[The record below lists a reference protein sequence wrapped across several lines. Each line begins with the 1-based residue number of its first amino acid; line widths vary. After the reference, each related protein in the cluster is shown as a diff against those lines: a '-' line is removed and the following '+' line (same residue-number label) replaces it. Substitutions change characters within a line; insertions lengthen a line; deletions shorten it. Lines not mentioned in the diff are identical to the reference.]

1 MEGKWGDKMASLS
14 LSHIT
19 MFYNSKVKA
28 LDDVSLDIED
38 GEFFVILGPS
48 GSGKTTIL
56 RVIAGLEQ
64 PSQGSVIMDGL
75 DITNYPPRERDIA
88 MVFQNY
94 ALYPYLTV
102 RQNLEFPLKARK
114 MLKKDI
120 DERVEEVA
128 HLLQIS
134 ELLDRKPGE
143 ISGGQRQRVALGR
156 AIIRKPKLFLMDE
169 PLSNLDAKLRGS
181 MRTEL
186 KTLQKNLR
194 VTTVYVTHDQ
204 IEALTLGNR
213 TALIN
218 LGRVVQVGKPEEV
231 FNKPKNSF
239 VASFLGDPPINFLRA
254 TISMGKTTNLVIGKT
269 EFTIPGT
276 SALNKYKDKEV
287 ILAVRPD
294 DISFS
299 NDGLEGEIISASL
312 LGRIVHYVIKL
323 RETGERLEKVETY
336 TGDMKKEGSKIKL
349 TFALDRILLY
359 DIDTQEL
366 IS

>member
-1 MEGKWGDKMASLS
+1 
-14 LSHIT
+14 
-19 MFYNSKVKA
+19 
-28 LDDVSLDIED
+28 
-38 GEFFVILGPS
+38 
-48 GSGKTTIL
+48 
-56 RVIAGLEQ
+56 
-64 PSQGSVIMDGL
+64 
-75 DITNYPPRERDIA
+75 
-88 MVFQNY
+88 
-94 ALYPYLTV
+94 
-102 RQNLEFPLKARK
+102 
-114 MLKKDI
+114 
-120 DERVEEVA
+120 
-128 HLLQIS
+128 
-134 ELLDRKPGE
+134 
-143 ISGGQRQRVALGR
+143 
-156 AIIRKPKLFLMDE
+156 
-169 PLSNLDAKLRGS
+169 
-181 MRTEL
+181 
-186 KTLQKNLR
+186 